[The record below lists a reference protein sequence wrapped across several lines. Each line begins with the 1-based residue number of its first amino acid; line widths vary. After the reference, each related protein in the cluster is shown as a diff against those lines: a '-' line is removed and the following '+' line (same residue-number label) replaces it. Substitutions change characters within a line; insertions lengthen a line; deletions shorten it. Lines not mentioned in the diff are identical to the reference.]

1 VSLRAAAFCVAQAAP
16 VIFADDDATAR
27 ATARATVSTFDRG
40 YQACVRAQ

>member
-16 VIFADDDATAR
+16 VIFADDDATTR
-27 ATARATVSTFDRG
+27 ATAREAVSSFDRG